1 MPTLRSGTSTLVAS
15 PIAPPDY
22 TPRGVVSGGGGS
34 GGGVSVRGS
43 TSRRIKSA
51 LVQQFDSY
59 VKLAMEL
66 EPFSTSGGIK
76 FVGVLDKSLFSN
88 KIRRLVRG
96 EFNCS
101 HCNKNA
107 NLLMRMVGTNTH
119 IGGFC
124 QRLYSSSTPNQAAI
138 RIATNQFFRD
148 VKDSHKSSDY
158 NFELRVLPH
167 PSYVPKCDSE
177 PAHATLRAYVGETTE
192 TDPASK
198 FYGESFLHYSYS
210 GETCGED
217 FNDKINMAQ
226 RALDKYTPLINAL
239 LEPLTQNDLRSI
251 RDSLKVLQEDIL
263 PSATYASRLNHGVR
277 WFNSIIGEM
286 YRTGAPTYAPFREWN
301 IIPVAEKMEIIG
313 KAILGEKL
321 AIDEADGEV
330 TMTAYHQVVGS
341 VFSVLKMG
349 GNRDWIIR
357 TLESRY
363 CPQKY
368 MRSTAAPSTGKIQNA
383 IASLGDYKCKLHT
396 VYSLA
401 AAKAPILQL
410 RGSPLPERYPV
421 GAGGLGG
428 GGGSGSWTGGGGS
441 SGSSM
446 NAMMELLAE
455 NVARKNTSKFGL
467 AQRLNTENRIRREK
481 LERERQ
487 EMEHRFK
494 MENRLRINSM
504 TELMDRV
511 RSGEIWDLRV
521 DSSDREVVW
530 FGGFHGG
537 KIADMLCTGNNWGWQ
552 FTTEVKVTGLKKV
565 WGIVPIDN
573 LGGFTNW
580 VFIYQAEEA
589 RAVPKITAPIYWE
602 GILKTEYVKKYGSV
616 FSAVGKKST
625 LEYPTSLPQYNHPAI
640 GCGVTRNT
648 SSKLVKSIN
657 VYINGSETSRLIYY
671 A

>member
-22 TPRGVVSGGGGS
+22 TPRGVVSGGGG
-34 GGGVSVRGS
+34 GGSVRGS
-43 TSRRIKSA
+43 TSRRVKSA

-66 EPFSTSGGIK
+66 EPFSTTDGIK
-76 FVGVLDKSLFSN
+76 FVGVLDKRLFSN

-119 IGGFC
+119 VGGFC

-148 VKDSHKSSDY
+148 VKDSHKSRILSY
-158 NFELRVLPH
+158 CAYCHTHVL
-167 PSYVPKCDSE
+167 KE
-177 PAHATLRAYVGETTE
+177 PAHATLRSYVGETTE
-192 TDPASK
+192 TDRASK

-217 FNDKINMAQ
+217 FNDKVYMAQ

-239 LEPLTQNDLRSI
+239 LAPLTHHDLRSI
-251 RDSLKVLQEDIL
+251 RDSLKVLQDDIL

-277 WFNSIIGEM
+277 WFKSILGEM
-286 YRTGAPTYAPFREWN
+286 YREGAPAYAPFREWN

-383 IASLGDYKCKLHT
+383 IASLGDYKCRLHT
-396 VYSLA
+396 VFSLA

-410 RGSPLPERYPV
+410 RGKPLPERFPV
-421 GAGGLGG
+421 GAGGLAGG
-428 GGGSGSWTGGGGS
+428 GSWTGGGGG

-467 AQRLNTENRIRREK
+467 AQRLNTENRLHREK
-481 LERERQ
+481 LERER
-487 EMEHRFK
+487 RRWGFK

-504 TELMDRV
+504 TELRT
-511 RSGEIWDLRV
+511 
-521 DSSDREVVW
+521 
-530 FGGFHGG
+530 
-537 KIADMLCTGNNWGWQ
+537 AC
-552 FTTEVKVTGLKKV
+552 
-565 WGIVPIDN
+565 
-573 LGGFTNW
+573 
-580 VFIYQAEEA
+580 
-589 RAVPKITAPIYWE
+589 AV
-602 GILKTEYVKKYGSV
+602 
-616 FSAVGKKST
+616 
-625 LEYPTSLPQYNHPAI
+625 
-640 GCGVTRNT
+640 
-648 SSKLVKSIN
+648 VKS
-657 VYINGSETSRLIYY
+657 GTCD
-671 A
+671 

>member
-34 GGGVSVRGS
+34 SVVVTPG
-43 TSRRIKSA
+43 RRIKSA

-59 VKLAMEL
+59 VKHAMAL
-66 EPFSTSGGIK
+66 EPFTATDGIK
-76 FVGVLDKSLFSN
+76 FVGVLDKRLFSN

-124 QRLYSSSTPNQAAI
+124 QRLYSSSTPNQGAI

-148 VKDSHKSSDY
+148 VKDSHKSSGY

-198 FYGESFLHYSYS
+198 FYGETFLHYSYS
-210 GETCGED
+210 GETCDED
-217 FNDKINMAQ
+217 FNDKVYMAQ
-226 RALDKYTPLINAL
+226 RALDKYVPLINAL
-239 LEPLTQNDLRSI
+239 LAPLTQNDLRSI

-277 WFNSIIGEM
+277 WFNSILDKM
-286 YRTGAPTYAPFREWN
+286 YRQGAPTYAPFREWN
-301 IIPVAEKMEIIG
+301 IIPVTEKMEIIG

-330 TMTAYHQVVGS
+330 TMTAYHQLVGS

-349 GNRDWIIR
+349 GNRDLIVR

-383 IASLGDYKCKLHT
+383 IASLGDYKCRLHT
-396 VYSLA
+396 VFSLA

-428 GGGSGSWTGGGGS
+428 GGGSWTGGGGG

-446 NAMMELLAE
+446 NAMMDLLAE
-455 NVARKNTSKFGL
+455 NVSRKRTSKFGL
-467 AQRLNTENRIRREK
+467 AQRLNTENRIRREMEQ
-481 LERERQ
+481 LERAKIEHRL
-487 EMEHRFK
+487 EMER
-494 MENRLRINSM
+494 RLRINSM
-504 TELMDRV
+504 TQLMDRV

-521 DSSDREVVW
+521 DASDREVVW

-537 KIADMLCTGNNWGWQ
+537 KVADMLCTGNNWGWQ
-552 FTTEVKVTGLKKV
+552 FTTEVKVMGRKRV

-573 LGGFTNW
+573 VGGFTNW
-580 VFIYQAEEA
+580 VFLYNADDA
-589 RAVPKITAPIYWE
+589 RTVPKITQPILWE

-625 LEYPTSLPQYNHPAI
+625 LEYPTSLPQYNHLAI

-648 SSKLVKSIN
+648 SSLLVKSIN
-657 VYINGSETSRLIYY
+657 VYINGSEKSRLIYN

>member
-1 MPTLRSGTSTLVAS
+1 MPTLRSGTSTLVATTFS
-15 PIAPPDY
+15 PPDY
-22 TPRGVVSGGGGS
+22 TRREVVSGGGG
-34 GGGVSVRGS
+34 GGGGSSVVV
-43 TSRRIKSA
+43 TPVRRIKSA

-59 VKLAMEL
+59 VKLAMAL
-66 EPFSTSGGIK
+66 EPFSATDGIK
-76 FVGVLDKSLFSN
+76 FVGVLDKGLFSN

-107 NLLMRMVGTNTH
+107 NLLMRMVGINTH
-119 IGGFC
+119 VGGFC
-124 QRLYSSSTPNQAAI
+124 QRLYSSSTPNQGTI
-138 RIATNQFFRD
+138 RIATNQLFRE
-148 VKDSHKSSDY
+148 VQSNPSSAEY
-158 NFELRVLPH
+158 KFELRVLPH

-177 PAHATLRAYVGETTE
+177 PAHATLRSYVGETTE

-217 FNDKINMAQ
+217 FNDKVYMAQ

-239 LEPLTQNDLRSI
+239 LAPLTQNDLRSI

-277 WFNSIIGEM
+277 WFNSILDKM
-286 YRTGAPTYAPFREWN
+286 YRKGAPTYAPFREWK

-313 KAILGEKL
+313 NAILGEKL

-330 TMTAYHQVVGS
+330 TMTAYHQLVGS

-349 GNRDWIIR
+349 GNRDLIVR

-383 IASLGDYKCKLHT
+383 IASLGDYKCRVHT
-396 VYSLA
+396 VFSLA

-428 GGGSGSWTGGGGS
+428 GGGGSWTGGGGG

-446 NAMMELLAE
+446 NAMMDLLAE
-455 NVARKNTSKFGL
+455 NVSRKRTSKFGL
-467 AQRLNTENRIRREK
+467 AQRLNTENRIRREMEQR
-481 LERERQ
+481 EREVIERRL
-487 EMEHRFK
+487 EMER
-494 MENRLRINSM
+494 RLRINSM
-504 TELMDRV
+504 TQLMDRV

-521 DSSDREVVW
+521 DASDREVVW

-537 KIADMLCTGNNWGWQ
+537 KVADMLCTGNNWGWQ
-552 FTTEVKVTGLKKV
+552 FTTEVKVTGLKRV

-573 LGGFTNW
+573 VGGFTNW
-580 VFIYQAEEA
+580 VFLYNADDA
-589 RAVPKITAPIYWE
+589 RTVPKITQPILWE

-625 LEYPTSLPQYNHPAI
+625 LEYPTSLPQYNHLAI

-648 SSKLVKSIN
+648 SSLLVKSIN
-657 VYINGSETSRLIYY
+657 VYINGSEKSRLIYN

>member
-1 MPTLRSGTSTLVAS
+1 
-15 PIAPPDY
+15 
-22 TPRGVVSGGGGS
+22 
-34 GGGVSVRGS
+34 
-43 TSRRIKSA
+43 
-51 LVQQFDSY
+51 
-59 VKLAMEL
+59 MEL
-66 EPFSTSGGIK
+66 EPFSTTSGIK
-76 FVGVLDKSLFSN
+76 FVGVLDKRLFSN

-119 IGGFC
+119 VGGFC
-124 QRLYSSSTPNQAAI
+124 QRLYSSSTPNQGAI

-148 VKDSHKSSDY
+148 VKNSHKSSEY
-158 NFELRVLPH
+158 EFELRVLPH
-167 PSYVPKCDSE
+167 PSYVPGSDSE
-177 PAHATLRAYVGETTE
+177 PAHATLRSYVGETTE
-192 TDPASK
+192 TDRASK

-217 FNDKINMAQ
+217 FNDKVYMAQ
-226 RALDKYTPLINAL
+226 RALDKYTPLINDL
-239 LEPLTQNDLRSI
+239 LAPLTQNDLRSI

-277 WFNSIIGEM
+277 WFNGILSKMLRKGS
-286 YRTGAPTYAPFREWN
+286 PTYAPFSEWK
-301 IIPVAEKMEIIG
+301 IIPASQKMEIIG
-313 KAILGEKL
+313 NAILGEKL

-330 TMTAYHQVVGS
+330 TMTAYHQLVGS

-349 GNRDWIIR
+349 GNRDLIVR

-383 IASLGDYKCKLHT
+383 IASLGDYKCRIHT

-410 RGSPLPERYPV
+410 RGSPLPERFPV
-421 GAGGLGG
+421 GVGGLAGG
-428 GGGSGSWTGGGGS
+428 GGGGG

-467 AQRLNTENRIRREK
+467 AKRLNMEHRIRREMEQR
-481 LERERQ
+481 EREVI
-487 EMEHRFK
+487 EHRLEK
-494 MENRLRINSM
+494 ERRLRINSM

-521 DSSDREVVW
+521 DASDREVVW
-530 FGGFHGG
+530 LGGFHGG

-580 VFIYQAEEA
+580 VFIYQAEDA
-589 RAVPKITAPIYWE
+589 RAVPKIKQPIYWE

-625 LEYPTSLPQYNHPAI
+625 VEYPTSLPHYNHLAI

-648 SSKLVKSIN
+648 SSSLVKSIN

>member
-22 TPRGVVSGGGGS
+22 TPRGVVSGGGG
-34 GGGVSVRGS
+34 GGSVRGS
-43 TSRRIKSA
+43 TSRRVKSA

-66 EPFSTSGGIK
+66 EPFSTTDGIK
-76 FVGVLDKSLFSN
+76 FVGVLDKRLFSN

-119 IGGFC
+119 VGGFC
-124 QRLYSSSTPNQAAI
+124 QRLYSSSTPNQGAI

-148 VKDSHKSSDY
+148 VKNSHKSSEY
-158 NFELRVLPH
+158 EFELRVLPH
-167 PSYVPKCDSE
+167 PSYVPGSDSE
-177 PAHATLRAYVGETTE
+177 PAHATLRSYVGETTE
-192 TDPASK
+192 TDRASK

-217 FNDKINMAQ
+217 FNDKVYMGQ

-239 LEPLTQNDLRSI
+239 LAPLTQHDLRSI

-286 YRTGAPTYAPFREWN
+286 YREGAPAYAPFREWN

-357 TLESRY
+357 TLRADTVHRN
-363 CPQKY
+363 

-383 IASLGDYKCKLHT
+383 IASLGDYKCRLHT
-396 VYSLA
+396 VFSLGCGKGLLFSSCVVSLFQA
-401 AAKAPILQL
+401 VPCRRWWFGRWWQL
-410 RGSPLPERYPV
+410 DWRWRRKWKFDERYD
-421 GAGGLGG
+421 GT
-428 GGGSGSWTGGGGS
+428 TGGKCGT
-441 SGSSM
+441 
-446 NAMMELLAE
+446 
-455 NVARKNTSKFGL
+455 K
-467 AQRLNTENRIRREK
+467 
-481 LERERQ
+481 
-487 EMEHRFK
+487 EHQQ
-494 MENRLRINSM
+494 
-504 TELMDRV
+504 V
-511 RSGEIWDLRV
+511 RSC
-521 DSSDREVVW
+521 S
-530 FGGFHGG
+530 
-537 KIADMLCTGNNWGWQ
+537 
-552 FTTEVKVTGLKKV
+552 
-565 WGIVPIDN
+565 
-573 LGGFTNW
+573 
-580 VFIYQAEEA
+580 
-589 RAVPKITAPIYWE
+589 APQHR
-602 GILKTEYVKKYGSV
+602 T
-616 FSAVGKKST
+616 
-625 LEYPTSLPQYNHPAI
+625 PTS
-640 GCGVTRNT
+640 
-648 SSKLVKSIN
+648 S
-657 VYINGSETSRLIYY
+657 
-671 A
+671 